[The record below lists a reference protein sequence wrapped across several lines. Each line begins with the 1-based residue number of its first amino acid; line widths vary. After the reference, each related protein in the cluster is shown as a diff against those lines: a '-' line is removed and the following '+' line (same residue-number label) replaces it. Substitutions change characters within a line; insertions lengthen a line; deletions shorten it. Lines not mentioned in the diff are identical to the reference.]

1 MYRLN
6 SIFKAVKA
14 YMLPLQNQ
22 GPSETVV
29 THPGVSSDEDTMPG
43 SRWPRHREV
52 KKILSDGLNERFS
65 GGLFGNGSYLAE
77 ERPEAGLIMRKNIR

>member
-1 MYRLN
+1 
-6 SIFKAVKA
+6 
-14 YMLPLQNQ
+14 MLPLQNQ

-29 THPGVSSDEDTMPG
+29 THPGVSSDKDTKPG
-43 SRWPRHREV
+43 SRWPRHPEV

-77 ERPEAGLIMRKNIR
+77 ERPEAGLICIPTYSLIVWAGSV